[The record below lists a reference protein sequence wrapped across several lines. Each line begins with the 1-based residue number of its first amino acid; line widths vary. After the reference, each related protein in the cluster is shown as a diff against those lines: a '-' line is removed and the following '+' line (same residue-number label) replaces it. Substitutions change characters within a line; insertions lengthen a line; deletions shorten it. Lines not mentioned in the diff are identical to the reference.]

1 MSVSRL
7 AALFLT
13 GAALVTLGVSAAR
26 AEAMHDLVL
35 RHVAVVDPRTG
46 AVRPDMDVTVD
57 ASRITAVRR
66 AGRASPAARR
76 TVEARGEFLS
86 PGFLDMHA
94 HPLGSDDEAG
104 SLELM
109 LANGITGWRQMSG
122 SPELLQRR
130 REEKLISTVDA
141 PRLLAMPGTILTR
154 ISAPTPEAAVAEIDR
169 QKLEGA
175 DFIKLT
181 DATPETF
188 FAAVA
193 EAKRQGLTLVGHL
206 PPTIDVRRA
215 SAAGMHSIEHLG
227 PRDSVFLGCSSEEAG
242 LRASIPPPKAPALPP
257 GPPPPPA
264 MMAAFLERLLS
275 NPILTTS
282 PAEFPRYDRV
292 LDTFNAAKCDELAR
306 EFVRNDTWQV
316 PTLIRLRTMELA
328 DDPAYLA
335 DPNLKYVAPA
345 SLRVWRATTAQFHAQ
360 LASEKPAL
368 NRLFKAQLDLVRR
381 FRDDGV
387 PMMAGSD
394 FGGGLVISGFGLHQE
409 FDLLAQAGLTPA
421 EVLRTATVN
430 GVRFLH
436 MDHRLGTVAPGFDA
450 DLVLLRADPTQ
461 SVAALHQ
468 VDGVVRDGRFYGRSD
483 LDAILARVA
492 ARYAASS
499 TASPASRT
507 G

>member
-1 MSVSRL
+1 MRRP
-7 AALFLT
+7 AALLLG
-13 GAALVTLGVSAAR
+13 GAALVALGGSATR
-26 AEAMHDLVL
+26 AEAVHDLVL
-35 RHVAVVDPRTG
+35 RHVAVVDPRTA
-46 AVRPDMDVTVD
+46 AVRPDMEVVID
-57 ASRITAVRR
+57 AGSITAVRR
-66 AGRASPAARR
+66 AGRAAPAATR
-76 TVEARGEFLS
+76 TVEAQGEFLI
-86 PGFLDMHA
+86 PGLLDMHA
-94 HPLGSDDEAG
+94 HPLGSGDEAG
-104 SLELM
+104 NLELM

-130 REEKLISTVDA
+130 REGKLIPTADA

-169 QKLEGA
+169 QKLQGA

-181 DATPETF
+181 DATPDTF

-193 EAKRQGLTLVGHL
+193 EARRKGLTLVGHL
-206 PPTIDVRRA
+206 PPTINVRQA

-227 PRDSVFLGCSSEEAG
+227 PRDSVFLGCSTQEAQ
-242 LRASIPPPKAPALPP
+242 LRASIRAPREPALPP

-264 MMAAFLERLLS
+264 MMSTILERLLS
-275 NPILTTS
+275 NPILSTS
-282 PAEFPRYDRV
+282 PADFPRYGRV
-292 LDTFNAAKCDELAR
+292 LDSFDAAKCDELAR

-345 SLRVWRATTAQFHAQ
+345 SLKMWRATTAQFHTQ
-360 LASEKPAL
+360 LLSQRPSL
-368 NRLFKAQLDLVRR
+368 GRLFRAQLDLVRR

-409 FDLLAQAGLTPA
+409 LDLLAQAGLTPI
-421 EVLRTATVN
+421 EVLRMATVN
-430 GVRFLH
+430 GARFLH
-436 MDHRLGTVAPGFDA
+436 MDHQLGTVAPGFDA
-450 DLVLLRADPTQ
+450 DLVLLRADPTR
-461 SVAALHQ
+461 SVEAMHQ
-468 VDGVVRDGRFYGRSD
+468 VDGVVRGGRFYGRSD

-492 ARYAASS
+492 AHYAAVS
-499 TASPASRT
+499 TAAPAARP